1 MTPRMVRYDSRAQQA
16 QRLARTCVAQLSQTI
31 EAKGHATLAVP
42 GGSTPGPFLE
52 AMSREKLDWSV
63 VRVMLTDERLVPADH
78 DRANAKL
85 LRETLLQNEA
95 AAARL
100 IQLNPTPGLTPE
112 EAAAEVT
119 EHVLPVLPLDVCVL
133 GMGADMHTA
142 SLFPGGDRLAE
153 ALAATAPTVIPM
165 RAPGAAEPRLTLT
178 APVLQ
183 TATHIHILIQGQ
195 EKHDAL
201 DQALATTSALEA
213 PIRAILAA
221 PAGATVH
228 YAD

>member
-1 MTPRMVRYDSRAQQA
+1 MTPVITEYSSRDEQA
-16 QRLARTCVAQLSQTI
+16 RKLARLCVAQLSQTI

-42 GGSTPGPFLE
+42 GGSTPGPFLD
-52 AMSREKLDWSV
+52 AMSREKLNWAV

-78 DRANAKL
+78 VRSNAKL

-95 AAARL
+95 AAAQL
-100 IQLNPTPGLTPE
+100 IPLNPSEGLSPE
-112 EAAAEVT
+112 DAAVEVS
-119 EHVLPVLPLDVCVL
+119 ERVLPVLPLDVCVL

-142 SLFPGGDRLAE
+142 SLFPGGDRLTE
-153 ALAATAPTVIPM
+153 ALSATAATVLPM
-165 RAPGAAEPRLTLT
+165 RAPGADEPRLTLT

-195 EKHDAL
+195 GKRDAL
-201 DQALATTSALEA
+201 AQAIATGSADEA

-221 PAGATVH
+221 PAGAKVH